1 MANQKEKEN
10 KPYSEQCFIKDFMD
24 FFVSIHG
31 TESQINPLSE
41 ALSFEGARRRGIISE
56 PLNLMK
62 VDRNHL
68 DTNVAV
74 QSESANEGSVSFM
87 TKLSSP
93 FAQSLLE
100 NVPKE
105 MLSNLQ
111 PKIEL
116 YKMFYTSEKD
126 KTGIAVPLPLN
137 NFTAPDEATYKEH
150 PGPGPQYSG
159 KDAALPGHLAVG
171 LKDLSF
177 DYLGTNPAEVD
188 YFINV
193 NLRLWFS
200 TADAMFHQY
209 PIPKKLEE
217 KLGSDTLPYVSFA
230 DLIMRPQAYT
240 SGAPAHDVVYGATN
254 HMSWDPNY
262 FRIRVDISY
271 ADAVSDEWLQE
282 AVREIHGLKKTQH
295 GTPDLEG
302 LKKKKEDLH
311 SALSTIKSSFF
322 LNLLRHTFNFRGD
335 LPSSPFEVNITYN
348 GAVETAL
355 YSPDADLLRG
365 SARDEKKI
373 RELQEKEYS
382 WWKVM
387 EKHAQNIRTNHG
399 FDPKG
404 YDQSEFF
411 EGAREY
417 EIPILGGFGGKQ
429 QRLKPDVGQY
439 PGYISDPTVIPGDSG
454 FKFKNTG
461 PGDKVHPEWKGA
473 TGAGRVVIY
482 AEGTDPTALFG
493 NQLLGYFQARANW
506 RTVLFK
512 HNQRD
517 DQIKTSNYTRLIDE
531 LTGHPSTEHEKE
543 YPRRNRFYQMAL
555 PSKLIQEYNRVAE
568 GKELTESEQ
577 ESIKKIQEGLG
588 SNANVNRQAIEKIRQ
603 RREKRLRGGG
613 AIPYTKSILHKRRE
627 VYKTLYTALGPAGQG
642 GDPTWQTPIDVQ
654 RSDYFGSPKMGV
666 EGEGGIPILAVKN
679 GNNKAF
685 VNWKDRITG
694 WVSQQEGY
702 SGDDD
707 MEESDLNPEI
717 LAPSSKS
724 GAFYKVSWLYFGD
737 IIDAALE
744 IIRETDLDDKKL
756 QLDMW
761 RAPDGNNKTQLGGSL
776 KVILGDVTYFD
787 QIEGKKKTISLV
799 DLPVSFELFREF
811 WTAKVIKPM
820 RERYSFMAFLKDA
833 MTELVQAALTN
844 KCAERGEPIV
854 GIRPHIFQ
862 QSISKDAAYKIFSIP
877 PRGNVLK
884 TAGKG
889 PDGTDVYPK
898 PLDRVWRAHVNGTDP
913 SKRSNLPQEP
923 EGVETDPTKGAPPDL
938 IAPTVG
944 VNKRVLREQQEI
956 IYVCATTDKPT
967 SFMVADKR
975 KDLENGIFYLEVG
988 TDGTPVQS
996 ISFTK
1001 MDQPFYLESKGD
1013 TSGFKGEPLM
1023 LSEPYNCTFS
1033 LFGNNFLKPGVFVY
1047 IRLPHFGLPKNKFS
1061 PAQRLGLGGYFMITK
1076 TSNSLVLV
1084 GNKIDWTT
1092 DATSVWNSFGD
1103 KNALANK
1110 NRAHY

>member
-1 MANQKEKEN
+1 
-10 KPYSEQCFIKDFMD
+10 
-24 FFVSIHG
+24 
-31 TESQINPLSE
+31 
-41 ALSFEGARRRGIISE
+41 
-56 PLNLMK
+56 MK
-62 VDRNHL
+62 VDRHHL
-68 DTNVAV
+68 DINRAP
-74 QSESANEGSVSFM
+74 QSDSANEGSVSFM

-93 FAQSLLE
+93 SAQSLLE

-116 YKMFYTSEKD
+116 YKMFYTSEND

-137 NFTAPDEATYKEH
+137 NFAAPDTATFKEN

-200 TADAMFHQY
+200 TADAMFHEY
-209 PIPKKLEE
+209 PIPKKIEE
-217 KLGSDTLPYVSFA
+217 QLPNAPPHISFA
-230 DLIMRPQAYT
+230 DLIMRPQKYSDNTA
-240 SGAPAHDVVYGATN
+240 AHDVVYGATN
-254 HMSWDPNY
+254 HMAWDPKY
-262 FRIRVDISY
+262 FRIRIDISY

-282 AVREIHGLKKTQH
+282 AIRETH
-295 GTPDLEG
+295 GTFDPVILQ
-302 LKKKKEDLH
+302 KEKEALH
-311 SALSTIKSSFF
+311 NALSTVKSSFF

-355 YSPDADLLRG
+355 YSPDADILRG
-365 SARDEKKI
+365 NAKDEKLIK
-373 RELQEKEYS
+373 ELQEKAGS
-382 WWKVM
+382 WYKIM
-387 EKHAQNIRTNHG
+387 DAHAQNIRLNHG
-399 FDPKG
+399 FDPQG
-404 YDQSEFF
+404 YNQNEFF
-411 EGAREY
+411 RTEVKTVGSN
-417 EIPILGGFGGKQ
+417 LTM
-429 QRLKPDVGQY
+429 LPDRGQY
-439 PGYISDPTVIPGDSG
+439 PGYISDPTAVPTKEILFDNVG
-454 FKFKNTG
+454 TG
-461 PGDKVHPEWKGA
+461 KTAFGWTD
-473 TGAGRVVIY
+473 GAGAVGGLIHETVPASGELRNPII
-482 AEGTDPTALFG
+482 LG
-493 NQLLGYFQARANW
+493 NELLAYFQARKYW
-506 RTVLFK
+506 RLELAE

-517 DQIKTSNYTRLIDE
+517 DQLKTANYTRLLDE
-531 LTGHPSTEHEKE
+531 LSDHSAENPALA
-543 YPRRNRFYQMAL
+543 RNRFYQVAL
-555 PSKLIQEYNRVAE
+555 LNESLKEYYRRAR
-568 GKELTESEQ
+568 GKELTDSEQ
-577 ESIKKIQEGLG
+577 ERIKKIQEGLG
-588 SNANVNRQAIEKIRQ
+588 PDAAANRKEIDNIRKQ
-603 RREKRLRGGG
+603 REHRVRGGG
-613 AIPYTKSILHKRRE
+613 DIKPEHSVLEQRRKIYKELYKNLARAKSPVWE
-627 VYKTLYTALGPAGQG
+627 TAVNIR
-642 GDPTWQTPIDVQ
+642 DNDF
-654 RSDYFGSPKMGV
+654 YGSPSSGV
-666 EGEGGIPILAVKN
+666 PMLAIKH
-679 GNNKAF
+679 GSEKQF
-685 VNWKDRITG
+685 VEWKDRIG
-694 WVSQQEGY
+694 QWVSQQEGY
-702 SGDDD
+702 AGDDEL
-707 MEESDLNPEI
+707 EESDVNPPTM
-717 LAPSSKS
+717 APNLKS
-724 GAFYKVSWLYFGD
+724 PNDFHKISWLYFGD

-744 IIRETDLDDKKL
+744 IVRETDVDDKKL
-756 QLDMW
+756 QIDMW
-761 RAPDGNNKTQLGGSL
+761 RAPDSDNQNQIGGSL

-787 QIEGKKKTISLV
+787 QIEGKKKTINLV

-811 WTAKVIKPM
+811 WTAKVVKPM

-862 QSISKDAAYKIFSIP
+862 QSIPKDAEHKVFSMP
-877 PRGNVLK
+877 PRGNVLFA
-884 TAGKG
+884 AGKG
-889 PDGTDVYPK
+889 PAGTEVYPK
-898 PLDRVWRAHVNGTDP
+898 SLDRVWRAHISGADP
-913 SKRSNLPQEP
+913 SKPTNLPQEP
-923 EGVETDPTKGAPPDL
+923 EVIKIDPTMGVPTDL
-938 IAPTVG
+938 IGPTIS
-944 VNKRVLREQQEI
+944 VNKKALRERQEI

-975 KDLENGIFYLEVG
+975 KDLENGIYYLEVG

-1013 TSGFKGEPLM
+1013 TSGFKGEPLV

-1092 DATSVWNSFGD
+1092 DVTSVWNSFGD

-1110 NRAHY
+1110 SRAHY